1 MDEIDILAILKQLE
15 PKMQSVLFQTSNDYR
30 EDLEQDL
37 KERMIKIIKNNIN
50 LEVPGFFDF
59 IGEEQMQDY
68 SGMLTRCWKN
78 FRFIIY

>member
-1 MDEIDILAILKQLE
+1 MSEIDILAILKQLE

-68 SGMLTRCWKN
+68 SGMLTRC
-78 FRFIIY
+78 

>member
-15 PKMQSVLFQTSNDYR
+15 PKLQSVLFQTSNDYR

-37 KERMIKIIKNNIN
+37 KERVIKIIKNNIH

-59 IGEEQMQDY
+59 IGEELTHDY
-68 SGMLTRCWKN
+68 SGVLTRC
-78 FRFIIY
+78 